1 MATND
6 RLMINLAESLGK
18 QIELTAKAE
27 SLTPDEFVRQAVERE
42 ILLRRHKSL
51 QKFGQSQAAALGIAE
66 ADLPRL
72 IADSR
77 AETDKREG

>member
-42 ILLRRHKSL
+42 IL
-51 QKFGQSQAAALGIAE
+51 
-66 ADLPRL
+66 
-72 IADSR
+72 
-77 AETDKREG
+77 